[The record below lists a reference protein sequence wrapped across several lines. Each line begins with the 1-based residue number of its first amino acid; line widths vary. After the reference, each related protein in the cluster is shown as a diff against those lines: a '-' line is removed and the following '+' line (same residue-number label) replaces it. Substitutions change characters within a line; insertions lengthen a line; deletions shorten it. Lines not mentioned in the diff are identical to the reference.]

1 MGAIC
6 NQALLV
12 CPSTLRTS
20 GLPSASGAVF
30 GSMSPRRQSSCGT
43 GLRAVCTGCYLGL
56 WVVLIFPLV
65 LTHMAVS
72 DLVPVLK
79 DLPDNLHKGFYEE
92 FKFDLLKTDAKNVKD
107 AAEQG
112 LSTCG
117 VTTAQC
123 ETGAMPTYPPYNTV
137 ANTSLSLQK
146 ITDAFDN
153 SLSIVKKVSSD
164 KYFSVGPLIDT
175 AKDLEEIINETKK
188 LEGEDRCLVTNE
200 AFCEVYKSSDSLTEG
215 ADMATG
221 KIDEF
226 QDSDAVNMFKDNADV
241 LNAMHGIPYAMVIAL
256 LFFSCFWYKDAACCC
271 CGGACLG
278 GGVLIF
284 HAIFWLVSIVGCAIV
299 TSIGYAFTE
308 GQEQVDL
315 KGAGLAGPPL
325 VDLPGLLGDRDHAS
339 GGASARDLP
348 RELLLQHVLRRRVPL
363 RLLRLHHPAVHRLG
377 GRGEG
382 YRMKVRGLVSWLST

>member
-1 MGAIC
+1 MG
-6 NQALLV
+6 
-12 CPSTLRTS
+12 
-20 GLPSASGAVF
+20 
-30 GSMSPRRQSSCGT
+30 
-43 GLRAVCTGCYLGL
+43 
-56 WVVLIFPLV
+56 
-65 LTHMAVS
+65 
-72 DLVPVLK
+72 VLK

-123 ETGAMPTYPPYNTV
+123 VTGALPTFPPYNTV

-164 KYFSVGPLIDT
+164 KFFSVGPLKDT
-175 AKDLEEIINETKK
+175 AKDLEEITNETKK

-200 AFCEVYKSSDSLTEG
+200 AFCEIYKSSGSLTEG

-226 QDSDAVNMFKDNADV
+226 QDSDAVKMFKDNADL

-271 CGGACLG
+271 CGGSCLG
-278 GGVLIF
+278 CVVLIF

-315 KGAGLAGPPL
+315 KGAGLAGDPNMKELLDHLSSTYPGFWEIVITPL
-325 VDLPGLLGDRDHAS
+325 EAPLLEIYHAS
-339 GGASARDLP
+339 FFFSMFCVAVFLYGCCVCIIRPYTGSADEAR
-348 RELLLQHVLRRRVPL
+348 
-363 RLLRLHHPAVHRLG
+363 AIG
-377 GRGEG
+377 
-382 YRMKVRGLVSWLST
+382 